1 MRFKTV
7 AKNSQNKI
15 SIIQAIDR
23 KKDLDDLAESKGM
36 DMDELLDEIEAI
48 IYSGTKLNINYFI
61 EEIMDPDKVE
71 EIFDYFRNASTDSV
85 KVAMKELD
93 EDDITEI
100 EVRLVRIK
108 FHSEL
113 GN

>member
-1 MRFKTV
+1 
-7 AKNSQNKI
+7 
-15 SIIQAIDR
+15 
-23 KKDLDDLAESKGM
+23 
-36 DMDELLDEIEAI
+36 
-48 IYSGTKLNINYFI
+48 
-61 EEIMDPDKVE
+61 MDPDKVE

>member
-1 MRFKTV
+1 MATV
-7 AKNSQNKI
+7 CYINTYNS
-15 SIIQAIDR
+15 SIDR
-23 KKDLDDLAESKGM
+23 
-36 DMDELLDEIEAI
+36 
-48 IYSGTKLNINYFI
+48 GTTVHKTPI
-61 EEIMDPDKVE
+61 KHV
-71 EIFDYFRNASTDSV
+71 
-85 KVAMKELD
+85 ELD